1 VNSRARIVLLNG
13 VGSVGKTAIAKALQ
27 TVTRVP
33 FLHVQMDAFLE
44 MLPATYDNHPDGF
57 VFETYQEAGK
67 PVVAI
72 TAGPVGARA
81 MRGMRHAVAAMAGQG
96 NNMIV
101 DDVMLGEEGAEYAEL
116 LGPFDLMCVGVF
128 APLDV
133 IERREAAR
141 GDRMLGLARWQFDRV
156 HRNAAYDFE
165 VDTSKATPIECALSI
180 KDRFDL

>member
-1 VNSRARIVLLNG
+1 MTSKARIVLLNG
-13 VGSVGKTAIAKALQ
+13 VGSVGKTSIAKALQ
-27 TVTRVP
+27 TVTTEP
-33 FLHVQMDAFLE
+33 FLHLQMDAFLE
-44 MLPATYDNHPDGF
+44 MLPAAYDNHPDGF
-57 VFETYQEAGK
+57 VYETVEDAGK

-81 MRGMRHAVAAMAGQG
+81 MRGMRYAVAAMAGQG
-96 NNMIV
+96 NNLIV
-101 DDVMLGEEGAEYAEL
+101 DEVMLGGERAEYAEL
-116 LGPFDLMCVGVF
+116 LRAFDLMCVGVF

-165 VDTSKATPIECALSI
+165 VDTSEATPLECALSI
-180 KDRFDL
+180 RDRFDL